1 MNTKTEQ
8 DLSALMNP
16 DGLDATLQSVH
27 IEGRLDGLL
36 LNIKTRQHYKNTK
49 SNSIEAVYTFP
60 LPWGATLLGLNAEI
74 DSHCLKGAVLEKKQ
88 ATQRYEKAIDDGDTP
103 VMVERSAQGLY
114 TANLGNLKPGEEAVV
129 EIEYVQLMRFEQGQI
144 RITLPTTVA
153 PRYGDAHKT
162 GGLAAHESVSANV
175 LAQYPLTVRI
185 TLTGQVARATFLS
198 PSHTVA
204 MSLLDDGIEVSLQ
217 QGGFLDRDFVLLLN
231 GLQGQSFASVA
242 RDSGSGSSS
251 ISSSEGFA
259 VMASFCP
266 ELPVPTKQPL
276 CMKVLV
282 DCSGS
287 MAGDS
292 IQAARQA
299 LHEVMQELTEQDWI
313 SYSRFGS
320 NVQHELSGLQ
330 LCYSTTI
337 KQIAKLID
345 ATKADLGGT
354 EMNAALISTF
364 ELGVNPSFKASYA
377 KSEIQNN
384 NMDVLLITDGDI
396 WHIDTVVQFAAKS
409 GHRIFAIGVGSA
421 PAESLLREIAEK
433 SGGACELVSPNQNV
447 AEVIVR
453 MFRRMRST
461 RCTELCVDW
470 GQKAMWQS
478 ALPMALYGG
487 DTLHL
492 CARLATMPESA
503 PKLTWVANKIPMHAS
518 AKHLQSQSSDL
529 LPRLVASQ
537 RIVHLTSFKESPS
550 QALELALKHQL
561 VTNQTNLILVHVR
574 EEDKKAE
581 GLPELSRVN
590 HMLAAGWGGVGKVS
604 DLYDVPAFC
613 RSARSSQLPTSTTNY
628 SGPAY
633 SRNSE
638 RLSTIKSQ
646 KTTLLVILQ
655 TFEASA
661 QRVFAQKR
669 FVGNLESLE
678 LPTELISLLDNLT
691 VILGGRA
698 KAWAVVLKWMAEHQ
712 SQEISFSRQSER
724 FLRQLLQDVDA
735 NVLQELNFTWKAKVY
750 AFIVRELATK
760 ISDLVELEDIDTP
773 ANPILSQ
780 PQEKTMSQNPK
791 N

>member
-1 MNTKTEQ
+1 MNAQTEQ
-8 DLSALMNP
+8 DLSALMSL
-16 DGLDATLQSVH
+16 DGLDACLQSVQ

-36 LNIKTRQHYKNTK
+36 LSIKTRQHYKNTT
-49 SNSIEAVYTFP
+49 SNTIEAVYTFP
-60 LPWGATLLGLNAEI
+60 LPWGATMLGLNAEI
-74 DSHCLKGAVLEKKQ
+74 DGHCLKGVVLEKKQ
-88 ATQRYEKAIDDGDTP
+88 ATKRYEQAIDDGDTP

-114 TANLGNLKPGEEAVV
+114 TANLGNLKSGEEAVI
-129 EIEYVQLMRFEQGQI
+129 EIEYAQLLRFELGQI
-144 RITLPTTVA
+144 RITVPTTVA
-153 PRYGDAHKT
+153 PRYGDAQNT
-162 GGLAAHESVSANV
+162 GGLAAHESVSASV
-175 LAQYPLTVRI
+175 LAQYPFTVSI
-185 TLTGQVARATFLS
+185 TLTGDVAMATFLC

-204 MSLLDDGIEVSLQ
+204 MSLLDDGIEISLQ

-242 RDSGSGSSS
+242 TDSGSD
-251 ISSSEGFA
+251 SEGFA

-266 ELPVPTKQPL
+266 ELSAHTQEPL

-292 IQAARQA
+292 IQAARKA

-320 NVQHELSGLQ
+320 NVKHELSGLQ
-330 LCYSTTI
+330 PCHSTTI

-345 ATKADLGGT
+345 ATEADLGGT

-364 ELGVNPSFKASYA
+364 ELGVNPSHKASYA
-377 KSEIQNN
+377 KSEKQNN

-396 WHIDTVVQFAAKS
+396 WQIDAVVQFAAQS

-433 SGGACELVSPNQNV
+433 SGGACELASPNQYV

-470 GQKAMWQS
+470 GQKALWQS
-478 ALPMALYGG
+478 ALPKALYGG

-503 PKLTWVANKIPMHAS
+503 PKLTWVANKKPMHAS

-537 RIVHLTSFKESPS
+537 QIAHLTSLKESTS
-550 QALELALKHQL
+550 QALKLALKYQL
-561 VTNQTNLILVHVR
+561 VTDQTNLILVHVR

-590 HMLAAGWGGVGKVS
+590 HMLAAGWGGVGSVEESIAYCRTITAS
-604 DLYDVPAFC
+604 DVNYSMANFDVPAYLRKSPP
-613 RSARSSQLPTSTTNY
+613 RSDLISAN
-628 SGPAY
+628 
-633 SRNSE
+633 
-638 RLSTIKSQ
+638 KSQ
-646 KTTLLVILQ
+646 KTTVLVILQ
-655 TFEASA
+655 TFEAST
-661 QRVFAQKR
+661 QKVFAQQR
-669 FVGNLESLE
+669 FVGNLESSE
-678 LPTELISLLDNLT
+678 LPTELGSLLDNLT
-691 VILGGRA
+691 VILGARA
-698 KAWAVVLKWMAEHQ
+698 KAWAVVLKWMAEHL
-712 SQEISFSRQSER
+712 SAEITLSRQGER
-724 FLRQLLQDVDA
+724 LLRQVLKDVDA
-735 NVLQELNFTWKAKVY
+735 KVLQELNLTWKAKVF
-750 AFIVRELATK
+750 AFMAREL
-760 ISDLVELEDIDTP
+760 SNMGGQLELEGLEIP
-773 ANPILSQ
+773 AFLRRQ
-780 PQEKTMSQNPK
+780 AG
-791 N
+791 

>member
-1 MNTKTEQ
+1 
-8 DLSALMNP
+8 
-16 DGLDATLQSVH
+16 
-27 IEGRLDGLL
+27 
-36 LNIKTRQHYKNTK
+36 
-49 SNSIEAVYTFP
+49 
-60 LPWGATLLGLNAEI
+60 
-74 DSHCLKGAVLEKKQ
+74 
-88 ATQRYEKAIDDGDTP
+88 
-103 VMVERSAQGLY
+103 
-114 TANLGNLKPGEEAVV
+114 
-129 EIEYVQLMRFEQGQI
+129 
-144 RITLPTTVA
+144 
-153 PRYGDAHKT
+153 
-162 GGLAAHESVSANV
+162 VSAEV

-185 TLTGQVARATFLS
+185 TLTGQVARATLLS

-204 MSLLDDGIEVSLQ
+204 MSLLDDGIEISLQ

-242 RDSGSGSSS
+242 RDSGSD
-251 ISSSEGFA
+251 SEGFA

-266 ELPVPTKQPL
+266 ELPAHTKQPL

-287 MAGDS
+287 MADDS
-292 IQAARQA
+292 IQAARKA

-330 LCYSTTI
+330 PCHSTTI

-345 ATKADLGGT
+345 ATEADLGGT

-377 KSEIQNN
+377 KSENQNN

-396 WHIDTVVQFAAKS
+396 WQIDAVVQFAAQS
-409 GHRIFAIGVGSA
+409 RHRIFAIGVGSA

-447 AEVIVR
+447 EEVIVR
-453 MFRRMRST
+453 MFRRMRSS

-518 AKHLQSQSSDL
+518 AKHLQSQSSNV

-537 RIVHLTSFKESPS
+537 QIAHLTSLKESAS
-550 QALELALKHQL
+550 QARELALDLALKYQL
-561 VTNQTNLILVHVR
+561 VTDQTNLILVHVR

-581 GLPELSRVN
+581 GLPELSKVN
-590 HMLAAGWGGVGKVS
+590 HMLAAGGGGVGSVEESISYCRSVTAS
-604 DLYDVPAFC
+604 DVKYSMPNFEVPAYM
-613 RSARSSQLPTSTTNY
+613 RQLPRSSERVSTK
-628 SGPAY
+628 
-633 SRNSE
+633 
-638 RLSTIKSQ
+638 KSQ

-661 QRVFAQKR
+661 QKVFAQQR
-669 FVGNLESLE
+669 FVRNLESLE

-691 VILGGRA
+691 VILGART
-698 KAWAVVLKWMAEHQ
+698 KAWAVVLKWMAEHL
-712 SQEISFSRQSER
+712 SEDITLSRQGER
-724 FLRQLLQDVDA
+724 LLRQVLKDVEA
-735 NVLQELNFTWKAKVY
+735 NVLQELNLTWKAKVF
-750 AFIVRELATK
+750 AFMVREL
-760 ISDLVELEDIDTP
+760 SNMGGQLELEGLDIP
-773 ANPILSQ
+773 AFLRRQ
-780 PQEKTMSQNPK
+780 AVRVC
-791 N
+791 